1 MRRLLLLRHAK
12 AERVQPGGK
21 DLERSLT
28 DRGRSDAIRVGAYL
42 ARHRL
47 IPDLVLVSPSA
58 RTRETWTGVAKAFGK
73 APPAHFDPRIYESS
87 PQIILKVIQEAGPDA
102 ATLLV
107 IGHNPSMHDLA
118 GLLIAS
124 GDLEARQR
132 LLEEFPTAAMA
143 VMSFAVEDWRNLH
156 PQGGRLEHFVA
167 PKWLET
173 ATD

>member
-12 AERVQPGGK
+12 AERAQPGGN

-28 DRGRSDAIRVGAYL
+28 DRGRSDATRLGAYL
-42 ARHRL
+42 ARHGL
-47 IPDLVLVSPSA
+47 TPDRVLVSTSA
-58 RTRETWTGVAKAFGK
+58 RTRETWRGVAKAFGK
-73 APPAHFDPRIYESS
+73 APPARFDARIYESS
-87 PQIILKVIQEAGPDA
+87 PQIILKVIQEAGADA
-102 ATLLV
+102 ATLLA
-107 IGHNPSMHDLA
+107 IGHNPSLHDLA
-118 GLLIAS
+118 TLLIAS

-132 LLEEFPTAAMA
+132 LQEEFPTSALA
-143 VMSFAVEDWRNLH
+143 VMSFAVEDWQNVH